1 MRVGLVSPYSWSVP
15 GGVNDH
21 VANLAAQLELRG
33 HEAWIMAPQSGRAG
47 ARAALP
53 ERFISMGSAMP
64 FPSNGSK
71 AWVNPS
77 PFLLRR
83 MDRVLPEMR
92 FDVLHA
98 HEPCTPSVAAM
109 AVLRA
114 QCPVVGTFH
123 AALDR
128 SPFYATLFPLAKR
141 VMENIAV
148 RIAVSEAAREYPDMH
163 FPGEFRIIPNGV
175 PIELYERARR
185 GTRRHG
191 RVLFIGRAEPRK
203 GIAVLLEAFAMV
215 RRQMPR
221 ATLQLVGPTWDQVI
235 DVAPQPSPG
244 YEWPMAGVTALGR
257 VGHEDKVD
265 EMAAAEVLCVPSLEG
280 ESFGIVIA
288 EGMAAGLPVVASDL
302 PGYRAVLGG
311 GGAGVLVPPGDA
323 VALAESLLRVFKI
336 EGLRS
341 RLTEAGLRTVE
352 QFAWPSV
359 AERVLATYEEALA
372 RRTKAPRP
380 KSSRPKT
387 PRPR

>member
-33 HEAWIMAPQSGRAG
+33 HEAWIMAPHSGRAS
-47 ARAALP
+47 AKAALP
-53 ERFISMGSAMP
+53 ERFISMGNAMP

-77 PFLLRR
+77 PLLLRR
-83 MDRVLPEMR
+83 FDRVLPDMH
-92 FDVLHA
+92 FDILHA
-98 HEPCTPSVAAM
+98 HEPCTPSVAAA
-109 AVLRA
+109 AVLRT

-123 AALDR
+123 AALD
-128 SPFYATLFPLAKR
+128 SSLFYTTLFPLAKR
-141 VMENIAV
+141 VMENITV
-148 RIAVSEAAREYPDMH
+148 RIAVSEAAREYPDAR

-175 PIELYERARR
+175 PIELYERARK

-221 ATLQLVGPTWDQVI
+221 ATLQLVGPSWDQVI
-235 DVAPQPSPG
+235 GVAPQPSPG

-257 VGHEDKVD
+257 VGHDEKVD

-302 PGYRAVLGG
+302 PGYRAVLGDG
-311 GGAGVLVPPGDA
+311 DSGVLVPPGDA
-323 VALAESLLRVFKI
+323 VALAEALLRLFKI
-336 EGLRS
+336 EGLRT

-359 AERVLATYEEALA
+359 AERVIEAYEEARRA
-372 RRTKAPRP
+372 RAPR
-380 KSSRPKT
+380 SR
-387 PRPR
+387 